1 MLHRIEFSDGGR
13 CLGAHTLEET
23 RHIMDE
29 KLYSRAGTVAAPIKV
44 SCNVEGDKVWELW
57 TLHGHRAMILYG
69 YSSNPNPDLLVG

>member
-1 MLHRIEFSDGGR
+1 MLHRIELSDGGR

-44 SCNVEGDKVWELW
+44 RSGVDGSKFWELW
-57 TLHGHRAMILYG
+57 TLQGHRAMILYG
-69 YSSNPNPDLLVG
+69 YTSNPNPELLVG